1 MANFTPEK
9 CKQIALARLDVVH
22 KWLEYRKQSKNKL
35 QADYDF
41 VNLLEVYFPNDD
53 IDENSKFSIFLIC
66 KNPLC
71 NYDMEV
77 MGKLLKSRDKN
88 LDNVDITKV
97 K

>member
-1 MANFTPEK
+1 M
-9 CKQIALARLDVVH
+9 
-22 KWLEYRKQSKNKL
+22 
-35 QADYDF
+35 YDF
-41 VNLLEVYFPNDD
+41 KIDD
-53 IDENSKFSIFLIC
+53 IDKNSKFSIFLIC

>member
-1 MANFTPEK
+1 MNCDIK
-9 CKQIALARLDVVH
+9 CPKCGH
-22 KWLEYRKQSKNKL
+22 KYM
-35 QADYDF
+35 YDF
-41 VNLLEVYFPNDD
+41 KIDD

-77 MGKLLKSRDKN
+77 MGKLIKSRDEN